1 MTDVEFEALAPIET
15 EILFVFSQM
24 PFDCAQGDK
33 KNKKIAVDSGK

>member
-1 MTDVEFEALAPIET
+1 MTDIELEALAPIET
-15 EILFVFSQM
+15 EILFVFIKK